1 MSRTQSYCTDCR
13 GEDSGK
19 RMSGA
24 ETVKTDI
31 ERPRLAHPV
40 EAHKF
45 RNCFEIIQN
54 FLQSCI
60 AGGPEGVLLRI
71 NIICDNFAVIRK
83 RIKTPDQTIFIMI
96 DYIKGKIVELNPSEM
111 TVETYGIGYK
121 ILISLQSFS
130 FFEGKDEC
138 MVYIHHY
145 LREDEELFYG
155 FGTREERELFR
166 LLIGVS
172 GIGAATAR
180 MMLSSLSS
188 DEIRNAI
195 IAEDLARIKSIKGI
209 GLKSAQRLILELK
222 DKVIKGSGGTDI
234 SGLVSKADNSLMEEA
249 STALILLGFA
259 KANVQKVLTSI
270 IKDNPQIRLEDLI
283 KAALKKL

>member
-1 MSRTQSYCTDCR
+1 
-13 GEDSGK
+13 
-19 RMSGA
+19 MSGA

-31 ERPRLAHPV
+31 ERPRLAHTV

-60 AGGPEGVLLRI
+60 AGSHEGVLLRI

-111 TVETYGIGYK
+111 TVETYGIGYT

-138 MVYIHHY
+138 MVYNHPY
-145 LREDEELFYG
+145 LREDEELY
-155 FGTREERELFR
+155 
-166 LLIGVS
+166 
-172 GIGAATAR
+172 
-180 MMLSSLSS
+180 
-188 DEIRNAI
+188 
-195 IAEDLARIKSIKGI
+195 
-209 GLKSAQRLILELK
+209 
-222 DKVIKGSGGTDI
+222 
-234 SGLVSKADNSLMEEA
+234 
-249 STALILLGFA
+249 
-259 KANVQKVLTSI
+259 
-270 IKDNPQIRLEDLI
+270 
-283 KAALKKL
+283 